1 MHRAFNGCF
10 PSVLTC
16 TNCRH
21 ESSNSAESTSLVLE
35 PLAPRSAE
43 QVIPLMDKLREYFAS
58 EKVEWKCDACG
69 RANKAAGKKTT
80 MTLGPQFLII
90 NVARHKSL
98 RNAWRKGAKVK
109 NRLDYPERLQM
120 PVAGSGG
127 REQYELQSVVAHLG
141 GTMASGHYVA
151 YVRQP
156 DETWA
161 RCDDTVVSTPLRAAG
176 VCVGAVLTG
185 AQISQVAW
193 KTVATCD
200 NNAYQACL
208 LGYRK
213 LAA

>member
-1 MHRAFNGCF
+1 
-10 PSVLTC
+10 
-16 TNCRH
+16 
-21 ESSNSAESTSLVLE
+21 
-35 PLAPRSAE
+35 
-43 QVIPLMDKLREYFAS
+43 
-58 EKVEWKCDACG
+58 
-69 RANKAAGKKTT
+69 